1 MEYIVIKP
9 RTGPSRREKRNIC
22 VAKLYYSSKLT
33 SILDIIYHS
42 FCSFILIA
50 INMPNFSPYCFVY
63 NNNSNNN
70 NNNSKYCNNYSTAN
84 KFLFI
89 VLLLNIFVFSST
101 VTSSNVFQHTTETIE
116 KCLIEDKDD
125 LCLIS
130 RKNEFYYR
138 WCNLETVERIHMTE
152 YGVPEER
159 QTPWLVIGRYAE
171 EPSNANTQFF
181 FNGRLCPNSPDPYHA
196 EVTFTC
202 CPKEQSVMKF
212 YQLMKYDPV
221 YILWRYV
228 HLAIARSPPL
238 ML

>member
-1 MEYIVIKP
+1 M
-9 RTGPSRREKRNIC
+9 
-22 VAKLYYSSKLT
+22 
-33 SILDIIYHS
+33 
-42 FCSFILIA
+42 
-50 INMPNFSPYCFVY
+50 
-63 NNNSNNN
+63 
-70 NNNSKYCNNYSTAN
+70 
-84 KFLFI
+84 
-89 VLLLNIFVFSST
+89 NIFVFSST

-202 CPKEQSVMKF
+202 CPKERKRDEILSIDEIRPC
-212 YQLMKYDPV
+212 L
-221 YILWRYV
+221 YIMEVPFVQV
-228 HLAIARSPPL
+228 HQGSF
-238 ML
+238 